1 MYCKN
6 CGAVISENEKI
17 CLTCGAEISND
28 EIATE
33 NTAVSEDA
41 VASQKK
47 SLLAVI
53 LSIASFFSTIIFG
66 TTIGL
71 PFSIVSLILSIKDF
85 KKNKLKLESTI
96 ALCFSAGTVAY
107 CVVAIISSIIAIGML
122 IFVYAFAIIGA
133 LLSAMMAM

>member
-1 MYCKN
+1 MICKN

-33 NTAVSEDA
+33 NTVVSEA
-41 VASQKK
+41 PAASEQKG
-47 SLLAVI
+47 LIAVI
-53 LSIASFFSTIIFG
+53 LSIASFFSTIILG

-96 ALCFSAGTVAY
+96 ALCFSTGTLAY

-122 IFVYAFAIIGA
+122 IFVYALAIIA
-133 LLSAMMAM
+133 AIFMSTPL

>member
-1 MYCKN
+1 MICKN

-33 NTAVSEDA
+33 NTVVSEA
-41 VASQKK
+41 PAASEQKG
-47 SLLAVI
+47 LIAVI
-53 LSIASFFSTIIFG
+53 LSIASFFSTIILG
-66 TTIGL
+66 TAIGL

-96 ALCFSAGTVAY
+96 ALCFSAGTLAY

-122 IFVYAFAIIGA
+122 IFVYALAIIA
-133 LLSAMMAM
+133 AIFMSTPL

>member
-1 MYCKN
+1 MICKN

-28 EIATE
+28 EIANE

-53 LSIASFFSTIIFG
+53 LSIASFFSTIILG

-96 ALCFSAGTVAY
+96 ALCFSTGTLVY
-107 CVVAIISSIIAIGML
+107 CIVSIISTITTIILILGMYAL
-122 IFVYAFAIIGA
+122 MFIIFMLS
-133 LLSAMMAM
+133 LLPM